1 MNDRLIDR
9 PFLALIAAHFL
20 QALGYCSMLL
30 LPLYL
35 DWLGASRTEI
45 GGIMATASV
54 GGLASRP
61 LVGWALDVLGRK
73 PVLVVGTFV
82 LVAGMAMVFAV
93 TSVGPLV
100 YLMRIIVGLG
110 AGALF
115 AGYFTFASDRIPA
128 SRRTEG
134 LAIFG
139 ISGLAPLIVNPFADQ
154 IGIAPE
160 DLRWFLPV
168 VGVIVASSLVFLP
181 MVPEVKADRSAA
193 KVTVQSV
200 RVALGHRSLWPV
212 WLATG
217 VFAGLVSVFMA
228 FATVAAEGR
237 GVENPAMVWL
247 SYAGGAVLVRLVGAK
262 LPERVGTGKVGAIS
276 LFNYAVGFWIAAGA
290 QTTEGFVLAGLFC
303 GLGHGYAF
311 PVLAGQTVE
320 RSPKELRGM
329 ALSAF
334 TGLWEVGRL
343 FLAPL
348 FGFIADTTSD
358 GTMLRSAAIFGVV
371 GLLAWGVLERAVQRK
386 PES

>member
-1 MNDRLIDR
+1 MTDRLIDR
-9 PFLALIAAHFL
+9 AFLALILAHFL

-35 DWLGASRTEI
+35 DWMGASRAEI

-54 GGLASRP
+54 GGLLSRP

-73 PVLVVGTFV
+73 PVLVVGTLV
-82 LVAGMAMVFAV
+82 LVGGMLLVGGV
-93 TSVGPLV
+93 TRVGPLV
-100 YLMRIIVGLG
+100 YVMRLVVGLG

-134 LAIFG
+134 LALFG

-154 IGIAPE
+154 IGIAPA

-168 VGVIVASSLVFLP
+168 VGGLVASSLLFLP
-181 MVPEVKADRSAA
+181 LVPEVEAERSAS
-193 KVTVQSV
+193 KVTLRSV
-200 RVALGHRSLWPV
+200 GLALGHRSLWPV

-217 VFAGLVSVFMA
+217 VFAGLVAVFMA
-228 FATVAAEGR
+228 FATVTASGR
-237 GVENPAMVWL
+237 GIENPAMLWL
-247 SYAGGAVLVRLVGAK
+247 TYAGGAVAVRLVGAK

-276 LFNYAVGFWIAAGA
+276 LLIYAIGFWIAAGA
-290 QTTEGFVLAGLFC
+290 WTSSGFLLAGLFC
-303 GLGHGYAF
+303 GVGHGYAF

-334 TGLWEVGRL
+334 TGMWEGGRL

-348 FGFIADTTSD
+348 FGLIADATSD
-358 GTMLRSAAIFGVV
+358 GTMLRTAAVF
-371 GLLAWGVLERAVQRK
+371 GLLGLLSWGLAERAVQK
-386 PES
+386 